1 MIKTRN
7 GGNTA
12 DALTGERI
20 FPGEEV
26 YDTKLPNK
34 RYPYS
39 NNGRTLILKEATVVW
54 LAEQAGL
61 IGKRDAG
68 DSGNAT
74 VVDGED
80 VGVGEGEAPVGES
93 EVGGGEA
100 PKRRSSR
107 ATKGK

>member
-1 MIKTRN
+1 MFKTTN

-26 YDTKLPNK
+26 YNTGLPNK
-34 RYPYS
+34 RYPYAS
-39 NNGRTLILKEATVVW
+39 NGRTLVLKEATIVW

-61 IGKRDAG
+61 IGERDAG

-80 VGVGEGEAPVGES
+80 VGVGEGEASVGEP
-93 EVGGGEA
+93 EVGGGKA
-100 PKRRSSR
+100 PKRRSSGT
-107 ATKGK
+107 TKGK